1 MDLLGALRQIWR
13 SVGDEATAEVLEHI
27 LADEVNHVRFANQW
41 IRKLIQA
48 DRRLLLKVASA
59 VRFLADTN
67 AALSGAPDAN
77 SGETSA
83 QEHKKLGINV
93 DDRRH
98 ADFSDDEINEI
109 LRQAGM
115 SSLAGKG
122 APA

>member
-1 MDLLGALRQIWR
+1 
-13 SVGDEATAEVLEHI
+13 
-27 LADEVNHVRFANQW
+27 
-41 IRKLIQA
+41 
-48 DRRLLLKVASA
+48 LLKVASA

-67 AALSGAPDAN
+67 TALAGEASVN

-83 QEHKKLGINV
+83 EQHKKLGINV
-93 DDRRH
+93 EDRRH

-115 SSLAGKG
+115 GSLASAG